1 MRPTF
6 LGFEAAK
13 TGVFA
18 SQKALDIVGHNLSNI
33 NTEGYTRQRVDQVA
47 QYVNASGA
55 RLKPDMVSLA
65 GMGTYIEG
73 VAQLR
78 NERLDTAYR
87 QENTNAGFYNQQS
100 QMFSDIESIINLSL
114 IHI

>member
-33 NTEGYTRQRVDQVA
+33 NTEGYSRQRVDQTSQSVA
-47 QYVNASGA
+47 GYTS
-55 RLKPDMVSLA
+55 RLKPNLTALA

-78 NERLDTAYR
+78 DERLDNAYR
-87 QENTNAGFYNQQS
+87 TESVNSGF
-100 QMFSDIESIINLSL
+100 
-114 IHI
+114 